1 MSSEPVTYK
10 HDLGEGLYLTA
21 FAIDPEINRDKLRA
35 IVSSLDG
42 KPNDLEALS
51 GTIVRTDR
59 VRSIQ
64 DLQLEPVSGA
74 YKVPKPL
81 ERYRRGIKEDW
92 DKKGRFNG
100 PVLIA
105 TGEIVNPLKVIQGGY
120 YDYAATKL
128 TDEPAKL
135 LPEDYPAGKI
145 VEDILNDNGID
156 LNQRARYFGFSH
168 LMWPSNGKEF
178 LLVQR
183 AKGMGIAGDCI
194 STPGSTVDV
203 VLNSPR
209 LKKSRF
215 SIRDYWS
222 YHFAEEMKDEFNL
235 RWGDFWTGVINLF
248 DDKKMIPFGAINII
262 TELSTEEIA
271 RRAFGDPRILKEHTV
286 LYSMQQ
292 KAIPTLLQRYP
303 IFPSVAKS
311 LDIILKKE

>member
-1 MSSEPVTYK
+1 
-10 HDLGEGLYLTA
+10 
-21 FAIDPEINRDKLRA
+21 
-35 IVSSLDG
+35 
-42 KPNDLEALS
+42 
-51 GTIVRTDR
+51 
-59 VRSIQ
+59 
-64 DLQLEPVSGA
+64 
-74 YKVPKPL
+74 
-81 ERYRRGIKEDW
+81 
-92 DKKGRFNG
+92 
-100 PVLIA
+100 
-105 TGEIVNPLKVIQGGY
+105 
-120 YDYAATKL
+120 
-128 TDEPAKL
+128 
-135 LPEDYPAGKI
+135 
-145 VEDILNDNGID
+145 
-156 LNQRARYFGFSH
+156 
-168 LMWPSNGKEF
+168 MWPSNGKEF

-271 RRAFGDPRILKEHTV
+271 RRAFGDPRVLKEHTV

>member
-1 MSSEPVTYK
+1 MSSEPVTYR
-10 HDLGEGLYLTA
+10 HDLGKGLYLTA
-21 FAIDPEINRDKLRA
+21 FAIDPKITQDELRA